1 MMEDYIKSFKTH
13 PFWHTFAWPYTCFF
27 FLEKPKLSSVF
38 VFFGAS
44 VAPMRQ
50 FCPLLKKRKTMY
62 KFRKKQSALVLIW
75 PTDDSW
81 HTRREKCALNPVIP
95 KILPKFPQVMEFW
108 ELSSVISGNIISIWA
123 YKNKFKLCQSWNSPI
138 PLMAHIFYYSSYNK
152 TL

>member
-1 MMEDYIKSFKTH
+1 MILNKKQY
-13 PFWHTFAWPYTCFF
+13 AWWKITSSHLKRIHSDIPLPGHILVF

-95 KILPKFPQVMEFW
+95 KILPKFPQIMEFW
-108 ELSSVISGNIISIWA
+108 ELLRQVISGDVISIRA
-123 YKNKFKLCQSWNSPI
+123 CKNRF
-138 PLMAHIFYYSSYNK
+138 
-152 TL
+152 